1 MPLWRINFNKLKDI
15 FPVFEKLISREKKE
29 QLLDQ
34 IGRVYWLYGQSG
46 SGKTTIAIK
55 LERQLHAL
63 GKYTVVLDGDN
74 LRSGLNHGLGFTTED
89 RLENI
94 RRAAEVAKILV
105 QNGAIV
111 ICCLVCPLKS
121 MRDLAQDIIGKDF
134 TEIYIKTSIETLIQ
148 RDTKGFYK
156 KALEGKMENL
166 TGINSEFEESEK
178 ADLIIDTDIIN
189 VKEGAR
195 LILSQIYNYK

>member
-1 MPLWRINFNKLKDI
+1 MADI
-15 FPVFEKLISREKKE
+15 FPTFDKLLSRQDKE
-29 QLLDQ
+29 SLLNQ
-34 IGRVYWLYGQSG
+34 KGRVYWIYGQSG
-46 SGKTTIAIK
+46 SGKTTIAIE
-55 LERQLHAL
+55 LERQLYVLA
-63 GKYTVVLDGDN
+63 KYTVVLDGDN
-74 LRSGLNHGLGFTTED
+74 LRSGLNHGLSFTTED

-121 MRDLAQDIIGKDF
+121 MRDLARDIIGKDF
-134 TEIYIKTSIETLIQ
+134 KEIYIKTSIETLMQ

-166 TGINSEFEESEK
+166 TGINSKFEESEE
-178 ADLIIDTDIIN
+178 ADIIIDTDIIN
-189 VKEGAR
+189 VKEGVS
-195 LILSQIYNYK
+195 LILSQIDNYK

>member
-1 MPLWRINFNKLKDI
+1 M
-15 FPVFEKLISREKKE
+15 
-29 QLLDQ
+29 
-34 IGRVYWLYGQSG
+34 
-46 SGKTTIAIK
+46 
-55 LERQLHAL
+55 
-63 GKYTVVLDGDN
+63 LDGDN
-74 LRSGLNHGLGFTTED
+74 LRSGLNHGLSFTTED

-121 MRDLAQDIIGKDF
+121 MRDLARDIIGKDF
-134 TEIYIKTSIETLIQ
+134 KEIYIKTSIETLMQ

-178 ADLIIDTDIIN
+178 ANIIIDTDIIN
-189 VKEGAR
+189 VEEGVR
-195 LILSQIYNYK
+195 LILSQIDNYK

>member
-1 MPLWRINFNKLKDI
+1 MADI
-15 FPVFEKLISREKKE
+15 FPTFDKLLSRQDKE
-29 QLLDQ
+29 SLLKQ
-34 IGRVYWLYGQSG
+34 KGRVYWIYGQSG
-46 SGKTTIAIK
+46 SGKTTIAIE

-94 RRAAEVAKILV
+94 RRAAELAKILV

-111 ICCLVCPLKS
+111 ICCFVCPLKS
-121 MRDLAQDIIGKDF
+121 MRDLATEIIGKDF

-156 KALEGKMENL
+156 KHWK
-166 TGINSEFEESEK
+166 
-178 ADLIIDTDIIN
+178 
-189 VKEGAR
+189 VKWR
-195 LILSQIYNYK
+195 I